1 LHRDVT
7 GLAMTIELDAVEE
20 RCPYCQST
28 ELIWLTESALLSVDV
43 VRCPGCGSRFNV
55 ERVWDHA
62 APQEELAIV
71 VVG

>member
-1 LHRDVT
+1 
-7 GLAMTIELDAVEE
+7 MTIDLDAFGE

-28 ELIWLTESALLSVDV
+28 ELIRLAESALLPVDV

-62 APQEELAIV
+62 APQDELAIV

>member
-1 LHRDVT
+1 MIID
-7 GLAMTIELDAVEE
+7 LDASEE

-28 ELIWLTESALLSVDV
+28 ELIRLAESAVLSVD

-55 ERVWDHA
+55 ERMLDHD
-62 APQEELAIV
+62 APQVELATV